1 MDLVLKNARLPG
13 RGDALAD
20 IAISSGRIAVI
31 DQNIA
36 TGGPVIDAGGRL
48 VAPGFIETH
57 IHLDKS
63 CILDRCNSTRGDLE
77 EAIGEAAKAKAS
89 FTPEDV
95 HRRATRTLEKAILQ
109 GTTHMRTHLEVDPG
123 VGLGAL
129 PLVRDYA
136 WAVDLQICIFPQEGL
151 LNNPGTDEL
160 MVKALKRGAA
170 RWSAPRPTQIP
181 IRMARSIASSRW
193 RGSSMSTSICTLILG
208 RLRTT

>member
-20 IAISSGRIAVI
+20 IAISSGKIAAI
-31 DQNIA
+31 EPNIA
-36 TGGPVIDAGGRL
+36 TVGPVIDAGGRL

-123 VGLGAL
+123 VGCCLSFGIT
-129 PLVRDYA
+129 PG
-136 WAVDLQICIFPQEGL
+136 QSIFRSAFSPR
-151 LNNPGTDEL
+151 
-160 MVKALKRGAA
+160 KACSTTQA
-170 RWSAPRPTQIP
+170 RTN
-181 IRMARSIASSRW
+181 
-193 RGSSMSTSICTLILG
+193 
-208 RLRTT
+208 